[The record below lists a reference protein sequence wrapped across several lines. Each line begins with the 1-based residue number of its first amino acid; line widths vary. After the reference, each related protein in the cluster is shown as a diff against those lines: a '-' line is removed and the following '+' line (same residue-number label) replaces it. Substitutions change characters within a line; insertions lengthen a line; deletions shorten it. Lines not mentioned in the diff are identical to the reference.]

1 MATIKTYRTCFVPLC
16 GSTTKSTPN
25 KVFATVPQDVTLRKK
40 WFNAVRRDNLKNS
53 KSNFFCCEDHFNL
66 REDMENYQYYMM
78 MGGSVKIRKNVI
90 PHKFE
95 CQPDRKHRTC
105 STPRIVAEKRQR
117 RAEINEI
124 LTEAFESSS
133 TNAADASEQNIRNSN
148 ITAALNKP
156 AINELGLKSRAEQTF
171 TVCEIQEVAD
181 TRRDVGIQTSMM
193 QHSVGVQVKI
203 RPHYRSVYTTCN
215 IPVSTVNE
223 CCSPIKLPICTNVAT
238 SPTKPI
244 ISKMSYANDTI
255 STSTTTTSIDIS
267 SSHDYYMFSDQTSLD
282 NPSSPNKYK
291 RDILNVT
298 NYFIST
304 NMKAYLG
311 IPNKWKSLLHLL
323 STKGNVSIQ
332 NIQLCLMKIRR
343 QDTLERLAEQFCISP
358 SNASIVFNKT
368 VPILSHLLKTLIFFP
383 NPDLVKKTLPIP
395 FRSSYNHVQSIV
407 DALEIQI
414 EKPSD
419 PVNQALTWSEY
430 KKCNTIKY
438 LISCGPD
445 GFINFISTG
454 YGGRISDV
462 LLFEKCGILDQ
473 LPEKC
478 AVMAD
483 RGFKNIKSLLAE
495 KHCELIKPPSVSST
509 HKPTKSEVLET
520 KRIASLR
527 IHVERVIGRLREF
540 DFLKPHAVINHS
552 MLSYTDD
559 IIVIASALINL
570 HSPIIKK

>member
-1 MATIKTYRTCFVPLC
+1 MHR
-16 GSTTKSTPN
+16 N
-25 KVFATVPQDVTLRKK
+25 
-40 WFNAVRRDNLKNS
+40 RD
-53 KSNFFCCEDHFNL
+53 
-66 REDMENYQYYMM
+66 
-78 MGGSVKIRKNVI
+78 
-90 PHKFE
+90 
-95 CQPDRKHRTC
+95 
-105 STPRIVAEKRQR
+105 
-117 RAEINEI
+117 
-124 LTEAFESSS
+124 
-133 TNAADASEQNIRNSN
+133 SN

-223 CCSPIKLPICTNVAT
+223 CCFPIKLPICTNVAT
-238 SPTKPI
+238 FPTKPI

-311 IPNKWKSLLHLL
+311 IPNEWK
-323 STKGNVSIQ
+323 
-332 NIQLCLMKIRR
+332 
-343 QDTLERLAEQFCISP
+343 
-358 SNASIVFNKT
+358 
-368 VPILSHLLKTLIFFP
+368 
-383 NPDLVKKTLPIP
+383 
-395 FRSSYNHVQSIV
+395 
-407 DALEIQI
+407 
-414 EKPSD
+414 
-419 PVNQALTWSEY
+419 
-430 KKCNTIKY
+430 
-438 LISCGPD
+438 
-445 GFINFISTG
+445 
-454 YGGRISDV
+454 
-462 LLFEKCGILDQ
+462 
-473 LPEKC
+473 
-478 AVMAD
+478 
-483 RGFKNIKSLLAE
+483 
-495 KHCELIKPPSVSST
+495 CELIKPPSVSST

-540 DFLKPHAVINHS
+540 DFIKPHAVINHS